1 MPKRRNLHEGK
12 SCGPCQ
18 RCGDMKCQYY
28 AIQYIGN
35 KSYNREV
42 QGGDV
47 DIKGTNGCGCK
58 TNCGSGRCKCYK
70 SGQHCGPGCMCLD
83 LDTKCVNKHTNATTH
98 DISDSD
104 SCSGSDSTAN
114 YTQGFI
120 LFILNFLDT

>member
-47 DIKGTNGCGCK
+47 DIKGTNK
-58 TNCGSGRCKCYK
+58 VVDVKPTV
-70 SGQHCGPGCMCLD
+70 GQGD
-83 LDTKCVNKHTNATTH
+83 VNAINRGNIVDQDACALTLTQSVSINIQTQLHTTSVTVTVAVAVTVQLIIH
-98 DISDSD
+98 KVLYYSYSIS
-104 SCSGSDSTAN
+104 
-114 YTQGFI
+114 
-120 LFILNFLDT
+120 